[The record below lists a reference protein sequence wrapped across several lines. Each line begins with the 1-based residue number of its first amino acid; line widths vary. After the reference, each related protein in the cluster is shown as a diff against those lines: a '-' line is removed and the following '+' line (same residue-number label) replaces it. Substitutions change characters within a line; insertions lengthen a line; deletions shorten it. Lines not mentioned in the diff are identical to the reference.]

1 MKKATNT
8 ILFLFA
14 LFALQ
19 PVIAEE
25 TIKLAFIDGLS
36 GPFADMGTASL
47 HQFRYAVERANAQGG
62 VLGGRK
68 LEVIPFDSRGSTRT
82 TQRRLREAIQQG
94 ARIVLQGNSSHVANE
109 LTNAIARYNESNPAD
124 PVLFLNFSAADP
136 ALTNENCNFW
146 HFRFDPHADM
156 KVASLVKMLTADD
169 SIKRVYLINQDY
181 GFGRA
186 VAETAT
192 RLIRQERD
200 DIQIVASV
208 FHPVGVVED
217 FEPYAR
223 QIAESDI
230 DAVITGNWGTDF
242 YRLVFALDKQ
252 GAVPPMF
259 SVNGGGAPI
268 SEVIGERGNDVILLA
283 HGGIYNPAPPTLR
296 EITVGFEQHYP
307 NESLTTP
314 RIITTIEFL
323 VKALEK
329 VGSADIL
336 RVALAMEDME
346 FETIS
351 GNTVRMRAEDHQLIE
366 PVRVSAQ
373 SNVDI
378 NQPMDRQGFGMKEV
392 FKVDG
397 AYIETF
403 PNSCNMVRPEGSR
416 FASN

>member
-1 MKKATNT
+1 MKKATT
-8 ILFLFA
+8 TVTFLLA
-14 LFALQ
+14 MFALQ
-19 PVIAEE
+19 PAAAEE

-47 HQFRYAVERANAQGG
+47 HQFKYAVDRVNEQGG
-62 VLGGRK
+62 VLGGSK
-68 LEVIPFDSRGSTRT
+68 LEVLPFDSRGSTRT
-82 TQRRLREAIQQG
+82 TQRRLREAIQKG

-109 LTNAIARYNESNPAD
+109 LTKAIARYNNENPED

-156 KVASLVKMLTADD
+156 KVASLVKMLTADKD
-169 SIKRVYLINQDY
+169 IKRVYLINQDY
-181 GFGRA
+181 GFGHA

-192 RLIRQERD
+192 RLIREERE

-217 FEPYAR
+217 FEPYAK
-223 QIAESDI
+223 QIADSSI

-252 GAVPPMF
+252 GQIPPMF
-259 SVNGGGAPI
+259 SVNGGGSPI
-268 SEVIGERGNDVILLA
+268 SNAIGERGNDVILLA
-283 HGGIYNPAPPTLR
+283 HGGIYNPAPPALR
-296 EITVGFEQHYP
+296 DVTVGFEKDYP

-323 VKALEK
+323 VKALEE
-329 VGSADIL
+329 VGSTNIL
-336 RVALAMEDME
+336 EVALAMEDME

-366 PVRVSAQ
+366 PVRISAQ

-378 NQPMDRQGFGMKEV
+378 NQPMDGRGFGMKEV
-392 FKVDG
+392 FKVGTD
-397 AYIETF
+397 YIGEF
-403 PNSCNMVRPEGSR
+403 PNSCNMARPGGSR